1 MNKAVFH
8 FVMLRTEKGRDLAL
22 PARIAFQQE
31 ASTLKIY
38 HLP

>member
-1 MNKAVFH
+1 MKKAVFH
-8 FVMLRTEKGRDLAL
+8 FVTPRAEKGRDLAL
-22 PARIAFQQE
+22 PARIAFQEE